1 MDASTDKKFFFM
13 AGLPRSGGTLISS
26 ILNQNPDIY
35 VSPQSTLPNTLGAAY
50 NQYQSKENKDSDQ
63 FQNIFNVMEMIIP
76 TFYSAH
82 PEKYIVD
89 KNFSWLEPHPYVILE
104 NHLKN
109 DIRVICPVRSVLEIL
124 ASWNRLCE
132 KDPKNAYDIEIKK
145 TDRTKLP
152 MADKR
157 ANYFMRIGT
166 DGDTPSGILNSIEN
180 MKRVLYPQFKDN
192 IMLVDYGILMQDT
205 KWTIDAIYDFLEI
218 EHYESDLDNLSTPHT
233 YNDTWGVKN
242 HHTVKSSIKQEQY
255 DLEKIFLPETIEK
268 YSGLEFWRE

>member
-1 MDASTDKKFFFM
+1 MEEPGQITFGIRDERFKSFI
-13 AGLPRSGGTLISS
+13 ISLLVKCR
-26 ILNQNPDIY
+26 I
-35 VSPQSTLPNTLGAAY
+35 
-50 NQYQSKENKDSDQ
+50 K
-63 FQNIFNVMEMIIP
+63 
-76 TFYSAH
+76 
-82 PEKYIVD
+82 EKYI
-89 KNFSWLEPHPYVILE
+89 NFLV
-104 NHLKN
+104 N
-109 DIRVICPVRSVLEIL
+109 DTESMDLYAKAFTNPT
-124 ASWNRLCE
+124 A
-132 KDPKNAYDIEIKK
+132 DPKNNYDVEIKK

-242 HHTVKSSIKQEQY
+242 HHTVKSSIKQEKY

>member
-1 MDASTDKKFFFM
+1 MIAQVDKQFFFM

-63 FQNIFNVMEMIIP
+63 FQNIFNVVDMTIP
-76 TFYSAH
+76 VFYSLH
-82 PEKYIVD
+82 QEKYIID

-132 KDPKNAYDIEIKK
+132 KDPNNAYDVEIKR
-145 TDRTKLP
+145 TDRSKLP

-192 IMLVDYGILMQDT
+192 IMLVDYEILMQDT

-218 EHYESDLDNLSTPHT
+218 EHYEHDLDNLSTPHT
-233 YNDTWGVKN
+233 YNDTWGVKD
-242 HHTVKSSIKQEQY
+242 HHTIKSSIKQEKY
-255 DLEKIFLPETIEK
+255 DLEKIFLPETIKK

>member
-1 MDASTDKKFFFM
+1 MDTSTDKKFFFM
-13 AGLPRSGGTLISS
+13 AGLPRSGGTLLSS
-26 ILNQNPDIY
+26 ILNQNPDVY

-76 TFYSAH
+76 TFYGKR

-104 NHLKN
+104 NHVKN
-109 DIRVICPVRSVLEIL
+109 DIRVICPVRNVLEIL

-132 KDPKNAYDIEIKK
+132 KDPNNAYDVEIKK

-180 MKRVLYPQFKDN
+180 MKRVLYPQFEDK
-192 IMLVDYGILMQDT
+192 ILLVEYDALTLDT
-205 KWTIDAIYDFLEI
+205 GGTIDAIYDFLGVEKFN
-218 EHYESDLDNLSTPHT
+218 HNLTEFTTPHA
-233 YNDTWGVKN
+233 YNDTWGVKD
-242 HHTVKSSIKQEQY
+242 HHTVKKTMSRENY
-255 DLEKIFLPETIEK
+255 DLEKIFLPQTIEK

>member
-1 MDASTDKKFFFM
+1 MTTQVDKQFFFM
-13 AGLPRSGGTLISS
+13 AGLPRSGGTLLSS
-26 ILNQNPDIY
+26 ILNQNPDVY

-63 FQNIFNVMEMIIP
+63 FQNIFNVMEVIIP
-76 TFYSAH
+76 TFYSGR

-109 DIRVICPVRSVLEIL
+109 DIRVVCPVRSVLEIL

-132 KDPKNAYDIEIKK
+132 NDPSNAYDIEIRK

-166 DGDTPSGILNSIEN
+166 DGDAQNGILNSIEN

-192 IMLVDYGILMQDT
+192 IMLVDYEDLMQDT
-205 KWTIDAIYDFLEI
+205 ASTIKAIYDFLEI
-218 EHYESDLDNLSTPHT
+218 EPYNHSLNNLSTPHA
-233 YNDTWGVKN
+233 YNDTWGVKD
-242 HHTVKSSIKQEQY
+242 HHEVKSSIKQEQY
-255 DLEKIFLPETIEK
+255 DLEKIFLPETIKK
-268 YSGLEFWRE
+268 YSGLEFWK